1 MDTLSVGSKQY
12 TPFLRATVPSTLFF
26 FFQEGRGKSK
36 VRYKTAESQGFCVS
50 PKNSEIGIC
59 V

>member
-26 FFQEGRGKSK
+26 FQEGKGKSK
-36 VRYKTAESQGFCVS
+36 VGYKTAESQGFCVS